1 VKIIDENLLRS
12 FREKPRCEWCGKPNV
27 GQLQPHHVRCRGMG
41 GGGRLDVP
49 VNLIAL
55 CAVPCHD
62 DAHHGRITATDL
74 LAVVAAREGV
84 LQQDIIDEVNRLRRT
99 PGSCRVDGPEKN
111 HRRKLRPRS
120 RPRREK

>member
-1 VKIIDENLLRS
+1 MRVVDENLLQM
-12 FREKPRCEWCGKPNV
+12 FRGKPRCEWCGRTNG
-27 GQLQPHHVRCRGMG
+27 GQLQPHHLWCRGMG

-55 CAVPCHD
+55 CAVPCHH
-62 DAHHGRITATDL
+62 DAQEGRILKADL

-99 PGSCRVDGPEKN
+99 PGTRRVDQPAQPSGPKP
-111 HRRKLRPRS
+111 RKRA
-120 RPRREK
+120 RREKP